1 MGICMVAM
9 TLCDEKIQT
18 IMADPPLVWRVVSP
32 ENVDFYLKAS
42 GQSKPPGLFARIL
55 GTKREWPPKVPE
67 FEFAE
72 GELQE
77 VDLDKSWDG
86 INFCIKKIAR
96 SSGYPNLFADGN
108 AVGRV
113 EVGYG
118 PALCFESKDVAKIA
132 ELYASISAAELLAQY
147 VPSEMKRVYLNGLW
161 QRGGDDSR
169 DYLTEKFEFLKT
181 FLGLA
186 KENRLGII
194 IQYT

>member
-1 MGICMVAM
+1 MGICMVAR
-9 TLCDEKIQT
+9 TLSDEKIQT
-18 IMADPPLVWRVVSP
+18 IMTDPPLVWRVVSP
-32 ENVDFYLKAS
+32 EDVDFYLMES

-55 GTKREWPPKVPE
+55 GTKREWPPKVLE

-96 SSGYPNLFADGN
+96 SSGYPNLFADGK
-108 AVGRV
+108 AVGKV

-118 PALCFESKDVAKIA
+118 PALCFESNDVAKIA
-132 ELYASISAAELLAQY
+132 ELYASISEAELLAQY
-147 VPSEMKRVYLNGLW
+147 VPAEMKGVYLDGLW
-161 QRGGDDSR
+161 QRDGDESR
-169 DYLTEKFEFLKT
+169 SYLTENFAFLKT
-181 FLGLA
+181 FLDLA
-186 KENRLGII
+186 KKNRLGIV